1 MKKYQILDTENTR
14 DFAFSL
20 ICMTFEGET
29 EREYINLHTC
39 DGDLLFAVDEVK
51 EVNIINDMELFLK
64 DGDLQGV
71 VGLLDRYYQDTK
83 NKNILELINDKYITG
98 DMVVLINKNNF
109 IQLES
114 AFEVDNSKYT
124 YYEHNFKGDNGNIE
138 IHEIK
143 ELTEESIINMI
154 NELKTLNIA

>member
-1 MKKYQILDTENTR
+1 MKKYQILDTESTR
-14 DFAFSL
+14 EFAFSL
-20 ICMTFEGET
+20 IGMTFEGET
-29 EREYINLHTC
+29 ESEYINLHTC
-39 DGDLLFAVDEVK
+39 DGDLLFAHNEVK

-98 DMVVLINKNNF
+98 DMVVLTNKNNF

-143 ELTEESIINMI
+143 ELTEESIINTI
-154 NELKTLNIA
+154 NELKALNIA